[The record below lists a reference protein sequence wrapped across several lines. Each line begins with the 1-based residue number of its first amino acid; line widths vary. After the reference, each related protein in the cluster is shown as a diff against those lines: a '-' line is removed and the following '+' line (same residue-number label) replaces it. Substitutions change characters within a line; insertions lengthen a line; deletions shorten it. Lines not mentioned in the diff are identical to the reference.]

1 MGRRPP
7 LPVPQ
12 TAIECASEPGAAA
25 EACGTPMAD
34 DELADV
40 YPRLRMFFANRGARD
55 HASDL
60 ASEVVTR
67 VLSIRASGREI
78 ESITG
83 FALGTA
89 RHVWFEHLRAKQGA
103 PDSLDVDP
111 EAPRMGEGA
120 DPGDVRCLKR
130 CLLHLPPESR
140 RLFMDYFAGAGK
152 NKERRSRIAASLG
165 VSANGLQQ
173 RVGSLRT
180 ALRRCLGACVDV
192 SVTRPGSD
200 ADGGGDL

>member
-1 MGRRPP
+1 
-7 LPVPQ
+7 
-12 TAIECASEPGAAA
+12 
-25 EACGTPMAD
+25 MAD

-40 YPRLRMFFANRGARD
+40 YPRLRMFFANRGARE

-67 VLSIRASGREI
+67 VLSARASGRDI

-89 RHVWFEHLRAKQGA
+89 RHVWLEHLRAKRGA

-111 EAPRMGEGA
+111 EAPRAREGA
-120 DPGDVRCLKR
+120 DPEDVRCLKR

-152 NKERRSRIAASLG
+152 NKERRSRIASTLG
-165 VSANGLQQ
+165 VSVNGLQQ
-173 RVGSLRT
+173 RVGSLRA
-180 ALRRCLGACVDV
+180 ALRRCLGACANV
-192 SVTRPGSD
+192 SVTRPGPD
-200 ADGGGDL
+200 ADNRGEP